1 MFDFMANAFWCLIGI
16 VCCSIS
22 LVVVLSTIAYAVKY
36 FKGESGNDRND
47 RSEQPKR

>member
-36 FKGESGNDRND
+36 FKGESGSD